1 MRYLVGLLTS
11 VAFLAVGASAR
22 AVVVAGNDPTGPS
35 MATTYSG
42 NSSGG
47 FTVVDNV
54 SYNPAAGT
62 WNKGLRLTDGTASGN
77 EVPINETVTNAGP
90 LAWTGWHE
98 QVFTTT
104 NVNNDPNYPDFLFRN
119 GSLTVSRNGVP
130 LTQGANYTLVTD
142 SFFNRSSS
150 EADWRS
156 VSILLNPAS
165 DIQVGDTLGISERIY
180 EVFGDADTWM
190 PNEIA
195 LVGQNPTAVPVPEP
209 SALALAA
216 LGALALSTVAR
227 RRCTR
232 TYAERFQ
239 IGS

>member
-1 MRYLVGLLTS
+1 MRHLVGLLTS
-11 VAFLAVGASAR
+11 VGMLAAAASAR
-22 AVVVAGNDPTGPS
+22 AVIVAGDDPTGPS
-35 MATTYSG
+35 NATQYSG

-62 WNKGLRLTDGTASGN
+62 WNKGLRLTDGTASGT

-98 QVFTTT
+98 QVLTTT
-104 NVNNDPNYPDFLFRN
+104 TVNGDPTYPDFLFRN

-130 LTQGANYTLVTD
+130 LTQGTDYTLVTD
-142 SFFNRSSS
+142 SFLNRSPT
-150 EADWRS
+150 EGDWRT

-180 EVFGDADTWM
+180 EVFGDADVWM
-190 PNEIA
+190 PNEVA
-195 LVGQNPTAVPVPEP
+195 LVGQNPSVPEP
-209 SALALAA
+209 STLALAA
-216 LGALALSTVAR
+216 FGGLALSAVAR

-232 TYAERFQ
+232 TGADRSR
-239 IGS
+239 IGLSI